1 MQITLNLNKTKLI
14 SYIDDAIREAL
25 EAIKGNISDF
35 TQITDTGDE
44 TIISSRH
51 SWLKIDTKELTD
63 VIEDHLNGVVRD
75 APATQ
80 ARQTQSY
87 EGMSP
92 LSPERQIQDYSDIN
106 KLYKEFKT
114 SNEVTSAPNLTENI
128 DICVVSQ
135 DNVSHTPIV
144 LKIAKKF
151 HNNSSVQY
159 IIADIIAKDT
169 MLPCKNIVLIKI
181 VNKTS
186 PTCLNADSEGA
197 GVCWFL
203 YNSDND
209 LLVRHPD
216 LDSILFIAGLAP
228 ELYIVNDIA
237 NYRVTQET
245 ANFHLGPN

>member
-1 MQITLNLNKTKLI
+1 MQITINLNKTKLI
-14 SYIDDAIREAL
+14 SYIDGAIREAL
-25 EAIKGNISDF
+25 EGIKENISDF

-63 VIEDHLNGVVRD
+63 AIEDHLNGVVRD

-80 ARQTQSY
+80 ARQTQSC
-87 EGMSP
+87 EGMGP

-106 KLYKEFKT
+106 KLYEEFKT
-114 SNEVTSAPNLTENI
+114 SNKVTSPPNLTENI

-151 HNNSSVQY
+151 NNISFVQY
-159 IIADIIAKDT
+159 IITDIIAKDT
-169 MLPCKNIVLIKI
+169 MLPCKNIALIKM

-186 PTCLNADSEGA
+186 PTCLNAGSEGF

-203 YNSDND
+203 HNSDND

-216 LDSILFIAGLAP
+216 LVSVLLTAGLDP

-237 NYRVTQET
+237 KYRVTQET
-245 ANFHLGPN
+245 TNFHLGPN